1 MTAATGPQPGGVD
14 TANRGIPEQEDT
26 GTRLFRELSRIV
38 VALADHGGLRSFTLP
53 YPPTAQSTLDRVV
66 LHCLYT
72 GEVPPKSLPELLEW
86 CRHRSAGDLPFTV
99 SPALVTPEATLVHPI
114 GLAPTRTCLE
124 LASTRPGGGA
134 ETTALELLA
143 QLETRC
149 GSAER
154 YRRCRQFL
162 AHKVMVHQEDR
173 FKRGWSNAVW
183 SRVRDLYHPVPE
195 ALLVEGTLLRCADCH
210 LPARLRGRRAPE
222 HGALVSGENTWCE
235 GEECPHGVRLELIRD
250 PDQVR
255 ILGRPL
261 RAFVA
266 IPLRVEEAALTEL
279 DRFGVGYEALPGELN
294 AYRLLGVGQRAR
306 TLHAYDRLQPTL
318 LAARFASRTAEIAD
332 GTAVVVPRR
341 LADRAGYRTAFVAAL
356 PEAVRQHVLLATPEE
371 LVRDLATV
379 PPQPTPSP
387 GTTGT
392 TGPSSPDTPGRA
404 GAPTTF
410 ETNGDPDA

>member
-1 MTAATGPQPGGVD
+1 MTAAATGPQPGDAD
-14 TANRGIPEQEDT
+14 TAIRGIPEQEDT

-38 VALADHGGLRSFTLP
+38 VALADRGGLRSFTLP
-53 YPPTAQSTLDRVV
+53 YPLTAQSALDCVV
-66 LHCLYT
+66 LHCLRT
-72 GEVPPKSLPELLEW
+72 GEVPPKSLPELLKW
-86 CRHRSAGDLPFTV
+86 CRHRSAGDRPFTV
-99 SPALVTPEATLVHPI
+99 SPFLVTPEATLVHPI

-124 LASTRPGGGA
+124 LASTLPGGGA

-173 FKRGWSNAVW
+173 FKRSWSNAVW

-195 ALLVEGTLLRCADCH
+195 ALLVEGTLLRCAGCR
-210 LPARLRGRRAPE
+210 LPARLRGRSAPE
-222 HGALVSGENTWCE
+222 HGALVSGANTWCE

-250 PDQVR
+250 SDQVR
-255 ILGRPL
+255 ILSRPL

-266 IPLRVEEAALTEL
+266 LPLRVEEAALAEL
-279 DRFGVGYEALPGELN
+279 DRFGIGYEALPGELN
-294 AYRLLGVGQRAR
+294 SYRLLGDGQRVR
-306 TLHAYDRLQPTL
+306 SLHAYDRLQPTL
-318 LAARFASRTAEIAD
+318 LAARLASWTTEIAD

-341 LADRAGYRTAFVAAL
+341 LADRAGYRAAFVAAL
-356 PEAVRQHVLLATPEE
+356 PEAVRQHVLLTTPEE
-371 LVRDLATV
+371 LVRDLAAI
-379 PPQPTPSP
+379 PPQATSSS
-387 GTTGT
+387 GTTGR
-392 TGPSSPDTPGRA
+392 SSPGTPGRA